1 MRRNEERSK
10 QSQTNNKAKQHS
22 TPKTCITKRRGGDTP
37 PHLEDEGEVELE
49 ALGVLRFDV
58 LRDPLH
64 QPPEKLMSVQKIL
77 LVGSEAGNELGMRRE
92 IYWEI
97 NGKCCGK

>member
-1 MRRNEERSK
+1 MYNKEEEE
-10 QSQTNNKAKQHS
+10 
-22 TPKTCITKRRGGDTP
+22 DTP

-77 LVGSEAGNELGMRRE
+77 LVGNEVEMNWEMRRE
-92 IYWEI
+92 IYWEM
-97 NGKCCGK
+97 NWEVMWEMR